1 MLLLF
6 LTVSVILAA
15 IWQLEL
21 ARESPPFPV
30 ATWRGSSEA
39 EQSVREASEDSA
51 AHITAGSSQCVVTVL
66 LSLQPQCVLFHRL
79 NNAGLRH
86 VHRLF
91 DECDD
96 RSKFFHE
103 PITWLIPACQIKVGF
118 RGGGRE
124 EGFSHTE
131 QSSCIASL
139 QPRETLK
146 TAHVHELSLGS
157 QPSGAV
163 SKGRWGALLT

>member
-1 MLLLF
+1 MF

-39 EQSVREASEDSA
+39 EQSVREASEDPA
-51 AHITAGSSQCVVTVL
+51 AHITAGFSQLVVTLL
-66 LSLQPQCVLFHRL
+66 LSLQPCVLFYRL
-79 NNAGLRH
+79 NDAGLRRM
-86 VHRLF
+86 HRLS
-91 DECDD
+91 DECFD

-103 PITWLIPACQIKVGF
+103 PVTC
-118 RGGGRE
+118 GRHCIALAHPSMSNQSRE
-124 EGFSHTE
+124 DGFSHAE

-146 TAHVHELSLGS
+146 TAHVHELSLSS